1 MPQKE
6 ERNVMVMRDGM
17 AIESDLYAD
26 LDDPNQAMFANQAP
40 NDVDDSDLRRPPIPD
55 YHN

>member
-1 MPQKE
+1 
-6 ERNVMVMRDGM
+6 MRDGM

-26 LDDPNQAMFANQAP
+26 LDDPNQAMFANQTP
-40 NDVDDSDLRRPPIPD
+40 NDVDDPDLRRPPIPD

>member
-1 MPQKE
+1 
-6 ERNVMVMRDGM
+6 MRDGM

-55 YHN
+55 YHNQYMDAN